1 MIESH
6 QVVLY
11 LQTNTFARLKG
22 VMCLDLNLNMKFE
35 FCS

>member
-11 LQTNTFARLKG
+11 LQTNMYMLK
-22 VMCLDLNLNMKFE
+22 VVLLDLNLNIKFE

>member
-11 LQTNTFARLKG
+11 LQTNMYARLK
-22 VMCLDLNLNMKFE
+22 VVLLDLNLNMKFE